1 MSTETNRVAD
11 IKATDLVFD
20 CPYCGKSLAIDYH
33 GAGLTIQCT
42 DCQKDVMVPIPE
54 GMEVT
59 DFDTDEKDRELQILH
74 LRRSLTMAEERIK
87 ALQQE
92 RENDSRA
99 HTGDSGRFKD
109 ITDSVVKI
117 EAMLEELQKLCQAIR
132 AQAVRNG

>member
-1 MSTETNRVAD
+1 MSTETNRIAD

-20 CPYCGKSLAIDYH
+20 CPHCGKSLAIDYH

-74 LRRSLTMAEERIK
+74 LRRSLTTAEDRIK
-87 ALQQE
+87 SLQQE
-92 RENDSRA
+92 RESDSRA
-99 HTGDSGRFKD
+99 RTGDADRFKN
-109 ITDSVVKI
+109 ISDSVMKI
-117 EAMLEELQKLCQAIR
+117 EAMLEELQKLCQTIR
-132 AQAVRNG
+132 TQAARNG